1 MRVAIVHD
9 WLYVF
14 GGAER
19 VLQGMLKCFPE
30 ADVHCLF
37 DLLPQA
43 DRSRI
48 GYVTSKTSFL
58 QRIPGIRRHTLFL
71 PLMPIAIEQT
81 DLRKY
86 DVVISSSFAVA
97 KGVITGPDQLHVS
110 YVHSPM
116 RYAWDMQ
123 HTYLEEARL
132 NRGIGGVFARSLL
145 HWMRVWDLR
154 TVNGVD
160 AYIAN
165 SKFVARRIQKLYRR
179 DAAVIY
185 PPVFVPPSLPQVPK
199 ERFFVTAS
207 RLVQYK
213 NTCKIVEAFR
223 KLPNEKLIVVGD
235 GPELNRLKS
244 IAGPN
249 VSFVGFV
256 PDEELYRLMAAA
268 RAFIFAAQEDFGIVV
283 VEAQAR
289 GTPVI
294 ALGRGGA
301 RESIVAEGPA
311 PTGLFFS
318 EPTGELIAAAVQR
331 FIADEARFS
340 RANSHRNAQRFS
352 ADRFGAAF
360 KAFVEDRW
368 IALET
373 ELFAQTAQPE
383 SRYPAHADNRYPA
396 NAGNGHLA
404 PTEASFSGQS
414 EAGVALVEPERQVS
428 MIQ

>member
-1 MRVAIVHD
+1 MRIAIVHD
-9 WLYVF
+9 WLYVM

-19 VLQGMLKCFPE
+19 VLQGMLRCFPE

-37 DLLPQA
+37 DLLPEA
-43 DRSRI
+43 DRRRI
-48 GYVTSKTSFL
+48 GYASSKTSFL
-58 QRIPGIRRHTLFL
+58 QRMPGIRRHALFL

-81 DLRKY
+81 DLRAY
-86 DVVISSSFAVA
+86 DLIISSSFAVA

-123 HTYLEEARL
+123 HTYLEESKL
-132 NRGIGGVFARSLL
+132 DRGIGGVLARTLL
-145 HWMRVWDLR
+145 HWMRMWDLR

-165 SKFVARRIQKLYRR
+165 SRFVARRIHKLYHR

-185 PPVFVPPSLPQVPK
+185 PPVFVPPLLPHVAK

-213 NTCKIVEAFR
+213 NTAKIVEAFR
-223 KLPNEKLIVVGD
+223 DLPDEKLIVVGD
-235 GPELNRLKS
+235 GPELARLKS

-249 VSFVGFV
+249 VTFRGFV
-256 PDEELYRLMAAA
+256 EDDELYRLMAAA

-301 RESIVAEGPA
+301 RESVVAEGPA
-311 PTGLFFS
+311 PTGLFFA
-318 EPTGELIAAAVQR
+318 EPKAELIAAAVRR
-331 FIADEARFS
+331 FIADEARFT
-340 RANSHRNAQRFS
+340 RANCYRNALRFS
-352 ADRFGAAF
+352 AERFGSAF
-360 KAFVEDRW
+360 KAFVEERW
-368 IALET
+368 SAFEAR
-373 ELFAQTAQPE
+373 LFAQPAQAEGRYPAQSD
-383 SRYPAHADNRYPA
+383 SRYPAGAEGGY
-396 NAGNGHLA
+396 LA
-404 PTEASFSGQS
+404 QLESALPGQTEVHISI
-414 EAGVALVEPERQVS
+414 VEPKRQVS
-428 MIQ
+428 MIR